1 MINATIIGGF
11 LILLTI
17 SSFSPAEFP
26 NRSLFVTIAVVIVII
41 FSLACFDQLNND
53 DKNGI
58 LFSKM
63 GFISIILFMMFIGI
77 LNIIN
82 LVDPAIWSEIPG
94 ADKIATNNGTLSGQL
109 YRKLWSCY
117 KFLLL
122 IQRDDHNLKNRGIRL
137 QYFS

>member
-1 MINATIIGGF
+1 MRLSKGYVYLNINPKDSLMINATIIGGF

-17 SSFSPAEFP
+17 SSFSPVEFP

-41 FSLACFDQLNND
+41 FSFACFNYLNND

-94 ADKIATNNGTLSGQL
+94 ADKIATNNGTLSG
-109 YRKLWSCY
+109 
-117 KFLLL
+117 
-122 IQRDDHNLKNRGIRL
+122 
-137 QYFS
+137 

>member
-1 MINATIIGGF
+1 MRLSKGHVYLNINPKDSLMINATIIGGF

-17 SSFSPAEFP
+17 SSFSPVEFP

-41 FSLACFDQLNND
+41 FSLACFNYLNND

-82 LVDPAIWSEIPG
+82 LVDPAIWSENPG
-94 ADKIATNNGTLSGQL
+94 ADKIAINNGTLSSYL

-122 IQRDDHNLKNRGIRL
+122 I
-137 QYFS
+137 

>member
-1 MINATIIGGF
+1 MRLSKGHVYLNINPKDSLMINATIIGGF

-17 SSFSPAEFP
+17 SSFSPVEFP

-41 FSLACFDQLNND
+41 FSLAYFNYLNND

-94 ADKIATNNGTLSGQL
+94 ADKIATNNGTLSG
-109 YRKLWSCY
+109 
-117 KFLLL
+117 
-122 IQRDDHNLKNRGIRL
+122 
-137 QYFS
+137 